1 MVASVGNGRDQKRLE
16 GGMICVEF
24 SKVLVS
30 CGGFLNSEE
39 QCVCR
44 CRRLKVRTHQSNTAL
59 WSPAGGSAGRQE
71 PELGCGGARGKDC
84 LSFNSF
90 VLCRL
95 KACSV
100 DNMCILN
107 LAKALNLTPTRL
119 GSLKLGLV
127 LLKVYLGS
135 E

>member
-1 MVASVGNGRDQKRLE
+1 M
-16 GGMICVEF
+16 
-24 SKVLVS
+24 
-30 CGGFLNSEE
+30 
-39 QCVCR
+39 
-44 CRRLKVRTHQSNTAL
+44 
-59 WSPAGGSAGRQE
+59 
-71 PELGCGGARGKDC
+71 
-84 LSFNSF
+84 SFDSF

-107 LAKALNLTPTRL
+107 LAKALNLTPTRR
-119 GSLKLGLV
+119 GTLKLGFV